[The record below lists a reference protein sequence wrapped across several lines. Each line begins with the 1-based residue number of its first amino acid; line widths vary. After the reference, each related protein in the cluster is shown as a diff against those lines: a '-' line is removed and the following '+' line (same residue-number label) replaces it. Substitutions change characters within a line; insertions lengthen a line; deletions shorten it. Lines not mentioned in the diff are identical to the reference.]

1 LDRVRGWRKQLVKVK
16 SAGLSSLYRED
27 GLLTSLHQG
36 STGKLGATIGIEYGH
51 SADARH
57 ETR

>member
-1 LDRVRGWRKQLVKVK
+1 MEICGVHTTAL
-16 SAGLSSLYRED
+16 AG
-27 GLLTSLHQG
+27 
-36 STGKLGATIGIEYGH
+36 GKLGTTIGIEYGH